1 MRILKKYPN
10 RRLYD
15 TESSTYVTLEDVRKM
30 ILKKDPVKVVDS
42 RTGHDLTRAVL
53 LQIIAEQEAEGHE
66 PLLTNKVLEQVI
78 RFYGDSMQGVL
89 SRYLEQSMFTF
100 LEQQDLYQRRMREVL
115 NSNPIKL
122 MQRLADQNIAFL
134 RSLLPGGAPTDAR
147 GEPPEPKADVD
158 AQPAPAPAFE
168 VDDAVDNGHDAP
180 PADGGDDEPRHEPR

>member
-1 MRILKKYPN
+1 LRILKKYPN

-134 RSLLPGGAPTDAR
+134 RSLLPGGAPAEAR
-147 GEPPEPKADVD
+147 PEPPPEAETKAEERR
-158 AQPAPAPAFE
+158 ASAFE
-168 VDDAVDNGHDAP
+168 LDDFTGVDNGHDAP
-180 PADGGDDEPRHEPR
+180 PRDGEPPPEAR